1 MERGR
6 KYFSVIL
13 KQLLITKQ
21 RHTLEEPYDFRH
33 RLQMAQVR
41 KVTRFKYC
49 LKFGAV
55 AFSYDSRTL
64 QLQYHI
70 TQDVFIEKVDNAFVF
85 TPLMTVA

>member
-70 TQDVFIEKVDNAFVF
+70 TQDVFIQKVDNAFVF